1 MNNKHVN
8 VMARGV
14 LVSPAPLRAPP
25 RENSIAIKGCID
37 PSNQLKITV
46 KRTTSSL
53 SIMNLAHLDASS
65 AEPNDLC
72 IIFDDMPI
80 SKTQVGLIKN
90 TLAQKVLIIKKNKDD
105 NDHQKFLELG
115 FTQDIEVNQTRIYS
129 YNLKTYNNKRGWNNP
144 EGWANPENFEKFRW

>member
-1 MNNKHVN
+1 MPKSGLNDFLV
-8 VMARGV
+8 GV
-14 LVSPAPLRAPP
+14 IHNEAVSSVLAITKKDLSAFAELC
-25 RENSIAIKGCID
+25 ENS
-37 PSNQLKITV
+37 LK
-46 KRTTSSL
+46 KL
-53 SIMNLAHLDASS
+53 SIMSLDHLDSNI

-115 FTQDIEVNQTRIYS
+115 FTQDIEINQTRIYS

>member
-1 MNNKHVN
+1 MSKSGLNNFLV
-8 VMARGV
+8 GV
-14 LVSPAPLRAPP
+14 IHNEAASSVLAITKKDLSAFAELC
-25 RENSIAIKGCID
+25 ENS
-37 PSNQLKITV
+37 LK
-46 KRTTSSL
+46 KL
-53 SIMNLAHLDASS
+53 SIMSLDHLDSNI

-80 SKTQVGLIKN
+80 SKTQVGFIKN

-115 FTQDIEVNQTRIYS
+115 FTQDIEITQARIYS

>member
-1 MNNKHVN
+1 MSKSGLNDFLV
-8 VMARGV
+8 GV
-14 LVSPAPLRAPP
+14 IHNEAASSVLAITKKDLSAFAELC
-25 RENSIAIKGCID
+25 ENS
-37 PSNQLKITV
+37 LK
-46 KRTTSSL
+46 KL
-53 SIMNLAHLDASS
+53 SIMSLDHLDTNI

-115 FTQDIEVNQTRIYS
+115 FTQDIEITQARIYS

-144 EGWANPENFEKFRW
+144 EGWANPENFEKYRW

>member
-1 MNNKHVN
+1 MSKSGLNDFLL
-8 VMARGV
+8 GV
-14 LVSPAPLRAPP
+14 IHNEAASSVLAITKKDLSAFAELC
-25 RENSIAIKGCID
+25 ENS
-37 PSNQLKITV
+37 LK
-46 KRTTSSL
+46 KL
-53 SIMNLAHLDASS
+53 SIMSLDHLDSNI

>member
-1 MNNKHVN
+1 MSKSGLNAFLV
-8 VMARGV
+8 GV
-14 LVSPAPLRAPP
+14 IHNEAASSVLAITKKDLSAFAELC
-25 RENSIAIKGCID
+25 ENS
-37 PSNQLKITV
+37 LK
-46 KRTTSSL
+46 KL
-53 SIMNLAHLDASS
+53 SIMSLDHLDSNI

-115 FTQDIEVNQTRIYS
+115 FTQDIEITQARIYS
-129 YNLKTYNNKRGWNNP
+129 SNLNTYNNKRGWNNP

>member
-1 MNNKHVN
+1 MSKSGLNDFLV
-8 VMARGV
+8 GV
-14 LVSPAPLRAPP
+14 IHNEAASSVLAITKKDLSAFAELC
-25 RENSIAIKGCID
+25 ENS
-37 PSNQLKITV
+37 LK
-46 KRTTSSL
+46 KL
-53 SIMNLAHLDASS
+53 SIMSLDHLDTNI
-65 AEPNDLC
+65 AELNDLC

-115 FTQDIEVNQTRIYS
+115 FTQDIEITQARIYS

-144 EGWANPENFEKFRW
+144 EGWANPENFEKYRW

>member
-1 MNNKHVN
+1 MSKSGLNDFLV
-8 VMARGV
+8 GV
-14 LVSPAPLRAPP
+14 IHNEAASSVLAITKKDLSAFAELC
-25 RENSIAIKGCID
+25 ENS
-37 PSNQLKITV
+37 LK
-46 KRTTSSL
+46 KL
-53 SIMNLAHLDASS
+53 SIMSLDHLDTNI

-80 SKTQVGLIKN
+80 SKTQVGSIKN

-115 FTQDIEVNQTRIYS
+115 FTQDIEITQARIYS

>member
-1 MNNKHVN
+1 MSKSGLNDFLL
-8 VMARGV
+8 GV
-14 LVSPAPLRAPP
+14 IHNEAASSVLAITKKDLSAFAELF
-25 RENSIAIKGCID
+25 ENS
-37 PSNQLKITV
+37 LK
-46 KRTTSSL
+46 KL
-53 SIMNLAHLDASS
+53 SIMSLDHLDSNI

-115 FTQDIEVNQTRIYS
+115 FTQDIEITQARIYS

>member
-1 MNNKHVN
+1 MSKSGLTDFMVGGIQNE
-8 VMARGV
+8 AASSV
-14 LVSPAPLRAPP
+14 LAITKKDLSAFAELC
-25 RENSIAIKGCID
+25 ENS
-37 PSNQLKITV
+37 LK
-46 KRTTSSL
+46 KL
-53 SIMNLAHLDASS
+53 SIMSLDHLDSNI

-90 TLAQKVLIIKKNKDD
+90 TLAQKVLIIKKNKED

-115 FTQDIEVNQTRIYS
+115 FTQDIEITQARIYS

-144 EGWANPENFEKFRW
+144 EGWANPENFEKYRW

>member
-1 MNNKHVN
+1 MSNSGLNDFLV
-8 VMARGV
+8 GV
-14 LVSPAPLRAPP
+14 IHNEAASSVLAITKKDLSAFAELC
-25 RENSIAIKGCID
+25 ENS
-37 PSNQLKITV
+37 LK
-46 KRTTSSL
+46 KL
-53 SIMNLAHLDASS
+53 SIMSLDHLDSNI

-90 TLAQKVLIIKKNKDD
+90 MLAQKVLIIKNKKNKDD

-115 FTQDIEVNQTRIYS
+115 FTQDIEITQARIYS

>member
-1 MNNKHVN
+1 MSKSGLNDFMV
-8 VMARGV
+8 GV
-14 LVSPAPLRAPP
+14 IHNEAVSSVLAITKKDLSAFAELC
-25 RENSIAIKGCID
+25 ENS
-37 PSNQLKITV
+37 LK
-46 KRTTSSL
+46 KL
-53 SIMNLAHLDASS
+53 SIMSLDHLDSNI

-72 IIFDDMPI
+72 IIFDDIPI